1 MEVPQLHCLDPVADV
16 PASTRRQ
23 TPTILTEQRTVE
35 LPQFLHFNHVAVVAV
50 VLQRQGW
57 DTAMCE
63 CRRASDYGG
72 TLGSGAD
79 YST

>member
-1 MEVPQLHCLDPVADV
+1 MEVPQPHSLDPVADV
-16 PASTRRQ
+16 PVSTQRQ
-23 TPTILTEQRTVE
+23 APTIQTEQRTVE
-35 LPQFLHFNHVAVVAV
+35 LPQFLHFDHVAVVAV

-57 DTAMCE
+57 DIAMCE

-72 TLGSGAD
+72 TLSSGAN